1 MKIKKIAFVSD
12 QVPEEVDVL
21 LTNTL
26 YFKDAWTTPFEA
38 MPEEVR
44 RMFTLINGTEIDMTS
59 KLMYRDSSDFLLVS
73 NLNLDG
79 LDSSFQYTALSIP
92 YGVSIFKNV
101 F

>member
-92 YGVSIFKNV
+92 YSVSIF
-101 F
+101 

>member
-1 MKIKKIAFVSD
+1 MKIKEIALVSD

-26 YFKDAWTTPFEA
+26 YFKDAWTTPFESI
-38 MPEEVR
+38 PEEVR
-44 RMFTLINGTEIDMTS
+44 RMFTLINGTEVDITS
-59 KLMYRDSSDFLLVS
+59 KSMYRDSSDFLLVS

-92 YGVSIFKNV
+92 YGVSIF
-101 F
+101 

>member
-1 MKIKKIAFVSD
+1 MKKVLAFSD

-38 MPEEVR
+38 IPQEVK
-44 RMFTLINGTEIDMTS
+44 RMFTLINGTEVDMTS
-59 KLMYRDSSDFLLVS
+59 KSMYRDSSDFLLVS

-92 YGVSIFKNV
+92 YGVSIF
-101 F
+101 